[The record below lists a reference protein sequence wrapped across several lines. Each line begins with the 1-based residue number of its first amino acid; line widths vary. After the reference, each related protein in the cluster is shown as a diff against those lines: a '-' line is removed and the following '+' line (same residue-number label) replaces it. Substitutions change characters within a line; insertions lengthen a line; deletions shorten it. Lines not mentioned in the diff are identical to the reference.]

1 MKNHLLYD
9 VKPAFSVFFVDTEAE
24 TAQHLESQLQ
34 HHFPDMEMKGSAT
47 DIAIAARRIQEARPD
62 IIFFDLQLWR
72 DFRCPPFGNWCQP
85 DFETIILSASEI
97 RLMETMQNGIAG
109 YLMKPVVPE
118 SLVLIVQHALHR
130 IQEREEL
137 RQNRRFIKSVMQRRL
152 QENSVGI
159 PTIEGYEFL
168 VVNEILR
175 CEALGKF
182 TRVVT
187 RDKSDIV
194 SAHNLGAFRK
204 LLEPYGFFAPHRAYL
219 INLQHMKRYHK
230 EGSIHMVDGAAVP
243 LAKRMKGAFLK
254 LIERL

>member
-1 MKNHLLYD
+1 M
-9 VKPAFSVFFVDTEAE
+9 
-24 TAQHLESQLQ
+24 
-34 HHFPDMEMKGSAT
+34 AT
-47 DIAIAARRIQEARPD
+47 DLALAAARIQETRPD

-85 DFETIILSASEI
+85 DFETIILSGSEI
-97 RLMETMQNGIAG
+97 RLMETMQNVITG
-109 YLMKPVVPE
+109 YLMKPVLPE
-118 SLVLIVQHALHR
+118 SLVLIVQYALQR

-175 CEALGKF
+175 CEALQKC

-187 RDKSDIV
+187 RGKSDIV
-194 SAHNLGAFRK
+194 SAYNLGVFRK
-204 LLEPYGFFAPHRAYL
+204 LLEPYGFFSPHRAYL
-219 INLQHMKRYHK
+219 INLQHVKRYHK
-230 EGSIHMVDGAAVP
+230 EGSIYMLDGACVP
-243 LAKRMKGAFLK
+243 VAKRMKGAFIK